1 MFEDALRDCLSNLTA
16 NLDVSVKPFTD
27 KDIEKLMSDY
37 TDDTTFSDIKRVT
50 EQAILERL

>member
-1 MFEDALRDCLSNLTA
+1 MFEDALRDCLTNLTA
-16 NLDVSVKPFTD
+16 TLDVNVEPFTD

-37 TDDTTFSDIKRVT
+37 TDDTTFSDIKRLA